1 MVSWYSF
8 VCFRQTP
15 LYFVATICIMEK
27 YRELYRE
34 SIENKEAFW
43 TKQARQLHWFK
54 EPVNILSQ
62 TEKGF
67 YRWFADGEI
76 NACYLCLDYQVEN
89 GRADQVAL
97 IYDSPVTHTIK
108 KYSYREL
115 LDLVSRFAG
124 GLLAAGIRK
133 GDTVVIYMPMIP
145 QAVIAMLA
153 CARIGAIHS
162 VVFGGFAPHELAM
175 RIDDA
180 HPKAVISASYGIE
193 VDKVIPYKP
202 LVDRAIEESTH
213 KPPVH
218 IFYERTA
225 EYDQLDG
232 QYEIDFN
239 KLLEAEP
246 VPCVSMLSGDPLY
259 ILYTSGTTGK
269 PKGIIRDHGGYATAL
284 KFSMDQIYDAHPGEV
299 YWAASDV
306 GWVVGHSFIVYGPLM
321 QGCTTVL
328 YEGKPVRTPDSAAFW
343 RVISEHG
350 VNVMFTAPTA
360 IRAIK
365 KEDHE
370 GDGVKRYDLSSLKY
384 LFLAGER
391 CDPATYHWIK
401 DLLQI
406 PVIDHWWQT
415 ETGWPMVGIMM
426 GVQHQDPRA
435 GSAGLPVCGY
445 EIHILSDD
453 GVELEKG
460 KEGYIAAKLPLPPG
474 CLPTLWNNDDRFIAG
489 YLQHFPGYY
498 QTGDGGYLDADG
510 YCYIMGRVDDVINVS
525 GHRLS
530 TGEMEELVASHPAI
544 AECAVM
550 GIADELRGQRPV
562 ALVVLKDG
570 RHIEEEIIE
579 EELVALIREKIGA
592 VAYFRNAAVVKRLP
606 KTRSGKI
613 LRKTIRQIADGDNYT
628 IPSTIDDPHVLDEIK
643 ETLQERKLGLAFNQ
657 L

>member
-1 MVSWYSF
+1 
-8 VCFRQTP
+8 
-15 LYFVATICIMEK
+15 MEK
-27 YRELYRE
+27 YTALYTE
-34 SIENKEAFW
+34 SIEQKELFW
-43 TKQARQLHWFK
+43 ARQAEQIHWFK
-54 EPVNILSQ
+54 QPSVVLSQ

-76 NACYLCLDYQVEN
+76 NAAYLCLDYHVEN
-89 GRADQVAL
+89 GRAGQTAL
-97 IYDSPVTHTIK
+97 IYDSPVTHTK
-108 KYSYREL
+108 QKYSYREL
-115 LDLVSRFAG
+115 LDLTARFAG
-124 GLLAAGIRK
+124 GLLAQGIGK

-193 VDKVIPYKP
+193 FDKIIPYKP
-202 LVDRAIEESTH
+202 LVDKAIEESLH

-218 IFYERTA
+218 IFYERTTD
-225 EYDQLDG
+225 YDKLDG
-232 QYEIDFN
+232 KGEVDFN
-239 KLLEAEP
+239 TLFDAAP
-246 VPCVSMLSGDPLY
+246 APCVPVLSTDPLY

-284 KFSMDQIYDAHPGEV
+284 KFSMDYIYDARPGDV

-306 GWVVGHSFIVYGPLM
+306 GWVVGHSYIVYGPLM
-321 QGCTTVL
+321 QGCTSIL
-328 YEGKPVRTPDSAAFW
+328 YEGKPVRTPDAGAFW
-343 RVISEHG
+343 RVISEHR
-350 VNVMFTAPTA
+350 VKVMFTAPTA
-360 IRAIK
+360 IRAIR

-370 GDGVKRYDLSSLKY
+370 GDLLKKYDLDCLQY

-401 DLLQI
+401 DQLQK

-426 GVQHQDPRA
+426 GLEHQSPKA

-453 GVELEKG
+453 GVELGKG

-498 QTGDGGYLDADG
+498 QTGDGGYLDEEG

-570 RHIEEEIIE
+570 RQLDEEQVE
-579 EELVALIREKIGA
+579 EELVSLIREKIGA
-592 VAYFRNAAVVKRLP
+592 VAYFRNAAIVKRLP

-613 LRKTIRQIADGDNYT
+613 LRKTIRQIADGEPFT
-628 IPSTIDDPHVLDEIK
+628 IPSTIDDPSILEEIR

-657 L
+657 F

>member
-1 MVSWYSF
+1 
-8 VCFRQTP
+8 
-15 LYFVATICIMEK
+15 MEK
-27 YRELYRE
+27 YRSFYRQ
-34 SIENKEAFW
+34 SIEDKENFW
-43 TKQARQLHWFK
+43 AAQARRIHWFR
-54 EPVNILSQ
+54 EPSVILSQ
-62 TEKGF
+62 NEKGF
-67 YRWFADGEI
+67 YRWFADGEL
-76 NACYLCLDYQVEN
+76 NLCWLCLDEQVN
-89 GRADQVAL
+89 HGRGEQTAL
-97 IYDSPVTHTIK
+97 LYDSPVSHTK
-108 KYSYREL
+108 QSFTYFAL
-115 LDLVSRFAG
+115 LDKVSRFAG
-124 GLLAAGIRK
+124 GLLQLGIRK

-145 QAVIAMLA
+145 EAVIAMLA

-180 HPKAVISASYGIE
+180 HPKAIISASYGIE
-193 VDKVIPYKP
+193 FDKIIPYKP
-202 LVDRAIEESTH
+202 LVDRAIEEALH
-213 KPPVH
+213 KPPLH
-218 IFYERTA
+218 IFYERTPG
-225 EYDQLDG
+225 YDQLDG
-232 QYEIDFN
+232 KGEIDYN
-239 KLLEAEP
+239 SLLEADP
-246 VPCVSMLSGDPLY
+246 APCVPVLSTDPLY

-284 KFSMDQIYDAHPGEV
+284 KFSMDYIYNAAPDEV
-299 YWAASDV
+299 FWAASDV
-306 GWVVGHSFIVYGPLM
+306 GWVVGHSYIVYGPLL
-321 QGCTTVL
+321 QGCTTIL
-328 YEGKPVRTPDSAAFW
+328 YEGKPVRTPDAGAFW
-343 RVISEHG
+343 RMISEYK

-370 GDGVKRYDLSSLKY
+370 GEKLKQYDLQSLKY

-391 CDPATYHWIK
+391 CDPPTYHWIK

-426 GVQHQDPRA
+426 GLDVLPPRA

-445 EIHILSDD
+445 ELHILSDEGD
-453 GVELEKG
+453 ELEKG
-460 KEGYIAAKLPLPPG
+460 KEGYIAVKLPLPPG

-498 QTGDGGYLDADG
+498 QTGDGGYLDQDG

-570 RHIEEEIIE
+570 HREEEDLIE

-613 LRKTIRQIADGDNYT
+613 LRKTIRQMADGETFT
-628 IPSTIDDPHVLDEIK
+628 IPSTIDDPHILEEIREVLE
-643 ETLQERKLGLAFNQ
+643 ERKMGLAWNKI
-657 L
+657 

>member
-1 MVSWYSF
+1 
-8 VCFRQTP
+8 
-15 LYFVATICIMEK
+15 MEK

-43 TKQARQLHWFK
+43 TEQASRLHWFK
-54 EPVNILSQ
+54 QPETILSQ

-89 GRADQVAL
+89 GRADQLAL

-115 LDLVSRFAG
+115 LNLVSRFAG
-124 GLLAAGIRK
+124 GLQAAGINK

-202 LVDRAIEESTH
+202 LVDRAIEEATH

-218 IFYERTA
+218 IFFERTA

-232 QYEIDFN
+232 VYEIDFN

-246 VPCVSMLSGDPLY
+246 VPCVSLLSGDPLY

-284 KFSMDQIYDAHPGEV
+284 KFSMDQIYDAQPGEV
-299 YWAASDV
+299 FWAASDV

-321 QGCTTVL
+321 QGCTTIL
-328 YEGKPVRTPDSAAFW
+328 YEGKPVRTPDFAAFW
-343 RVISEHG
+343 RVVSEHG

-370 GDGVKRYDLSSLKY
+370 GDGIKRYDLNSLKY

-460 KEGYIAAKLPLPPG
+460 KEGYIAARLPLPPG

-510 YCYIMGRVDDVINVS
+510 FCYIMGRVDDVINVS

-570 RHIEEEIIE
+570 KHIEEEIIE

-613 LRKTIRQIADGDNYT
+613 LRKTIRQIADGDTYT

-643 ETLQERKLGLAFNQ
+643 ETLAERKMGLAFNQ